1 MGNPPNKK
9 NNRLRKRATAKNT
22 PNSPFSRSLRE
33 AKELIAAGD
42 TENGLAA
49 LNQLAASSRNP
60 VRRAKILLSI
70 GESQTRHSRHNEAH
84 AAFTKASQFAN
95 QAADADLTLAAGTG
109 IIRSLLRSLRSD
121 EAKAAATQ
129 LLADLEA
136 AGKQFADIQNL
147 TPEQLAGQGSI
158 TVPARPPR
166 LTVGLTKIAT
176 AFMESG
182 LTDEAKSFLL
192 KAIQLS
198 PNGASRARQS
208 LAKLA
213 LASDEPELAER
224 YARESLLMGRFQAKT
239 TAAWQLYLDARARQN
254 LVPILEPDVFAAFQ
268 QHAQGRIAS
277 ASALSIARALRAHG
291 DPTWQEI
298 ATTALAHRKGDK
310 VITTEIEKLLHAD
323 AKLFATE
330 EPHKTAARALRL
342 IRAGEVS
349 IQETVAHAK
358 EYVRF
363 SLLAGNKPDLG
374 RIVRIAARKFP
385 AVALLSIRHA
395 ACLGA
400 MMATR
405 HDIARQ
411 WLLAL
416 ITEAA
421 LLGQIAAWGRA
432 NWALAR
438 MESLL
443 ENNAEAAFYYMEV
456 AAHPDTPPR
465 FKIQAMLRG
474 LKFLGKSGDNSS
486 DIGQLSD
493 NIRAILRETDDFRIL
508 LDAARQLALAG
519 PNFTVLTDEAAKMGI
534 NQAKQDSKQAA
545 TSQQKL
551 SIYEYLSRKLHCDL
565 VGQNQEVVSIW
576 NSHSDQD
583 KSEFAATGGSTWFE
597 YVRTVFLSKIAS
609 GMIEEAE
616 SLASGIVDGNQASPE
631 GYVIVGSAYAEWL
644 VKNGKLD
651 KAFEFFEWISKE
663 SPTHRKAASAHYWL
677 GVRNYLNN
685 DFNGAAEKS
694 KSVSLCFGNRPELLA
709 EWKLAAKALIIFGK
723 VNKSAAQNEFN
734 GLFSPRFLDEQ
745 EIQFLIDVE
754 TLDKL

>member
-9 NNRLRKRATAKNT
+9 NNRLRKRATAKT
-22 PNSPFSRSLRE
+22 VPNSPFSRSLRE
-33 AKELIAAGD
+33 ARELIAAGD

-84 AAFTKASQFAN
+84 AAFAKASLYAN
-95 QAADADLTLAAGTG
+95 QAADTDLTLAAGTG
-109 IIRSLLRSLRSD
+109 MIRSLLRSLRSD

-147 TPEQLAGQGSI
+147 TPEQLAEQGSI

-213 LASDEPELAER
+213 LASDEPALAER
-224 YARESLLMGRFQAKT
+224 YAREALLMGRFQAKT
-239 TAAWQLYLDARARQN
+239 TAAWPLYLDARARQN

-268 QHAQGRIAS
+268 QHATGRIAS
-277 ASALSIARALRAHG
+277 ASALSIARVLRAHG
-291 DPTWQEI
+291 DPTWKEI

-363 SLLAGNKPDLG
+363 SLLAGNKPDLE
-374 RIVRIAARKFP
+374 RIVRIVGRKFP
-385 AVALLSIRHA
+385 AVALLSTRHA

-421 LLGQIAAWGRA
+421 QLGQIAAWGRA

-474 LKFLGKSGDNSS
+474 LKFLGKSGDTST
-486 DIGQLSD
+486 DIDQLTD

-519 PNFTVLTDEAAKMGI
+519 SNFTALKNEAADHGARLADKAI
-534 NQAKQDSKQAA
+534 AAA
-545 TSQQKL
+545 TTPQEQLAHLEYLTRKLYWDLSRTRELLQRWDNLTERQKADFH
-551 SIYEYLSRKLHCDL
+551 STGSSVWYEYLS
-565 VGQNQEVVSIW
+565 VI
-576 NSHSDQD
+576 
-583 KSEFAATGGSTWFE
+583 
-597 YVRTVFLSKIAS
+597 FLSLTESERA
-609 GMIEEAE
+609 IEATA
-616 SLASGIVDGNQASPE
+616 LASGIIDTNNATPE
-631 GYVIVGSAYAEWL
+631 GYVILGSIYAEWL
-644 VKNGKLD
+644 IQNGKKD
-651 KAFEFFEWISKE
+651 KALEFFEWIVKE
-663 SPTHRKAASAHYWL
+663 SPTHRKTAIAHYWIALRSL
-677 GVRNYLNN
+677 GICESSTLHHCEAGIQTLKGKPESDKEILLTKSLLKVS
-685 DFNGAAEKS
+685 EKFS
-694 KSVSLCFGNRPELLA
+694 HISSLKVSGNELDNIYEEA
-709 EWKLAAKALIIFGK
+709 VNIKLAKDCQILQK
-723 VNKSAAQNEFN
+723 
-734 GLFSPRFLDEQ
+734 
-745 EIQFLIDVE
+745 
-754 TLDKL
+754 

>member
-9 NNRLRKRATAKNT
+9 NNRLRKRATAKT
-22 PNSPFSRSLRE
+22 VPNSPFSRSLRE
-33 AKELIAAGD
+33 TKELIAAGD

-84 AAFTKASQFAN
+84 AAFAKASLYAN
-95 QAADADLTLAAGTG
+95 QAEATDLTLAAGTG
-109 IIRSLLRSLRSD
+109 MIRSLLRSLRSD

-136 AGKQFADIQNL
+136 AGKKFADIQNL
-147 TPEQLAGQGSI
+147 TPEQLAEQGSI

-213 LASDEPELAER
+213 LASDEPALAER
-224 YARESLLMGRFQAKT
+224 YAREALLMGRFQAKT
-239 TAAWQLYLDARARQN
+239 TAAWPLYLDARARQN

-268 QHAQGRIAS
+268 QHATGRIAS
-277 ASALSIARALRAHG
+277 ASTLSIARALRAHG
-291 DPTWQEI
+291 DPSWKEI

-363 SLLAGNKPDLG
+363 SLLAGNKPDLE
-374 RIVRIAARKFP
+374 RIVRIVGRKFP

-395 ACLGA
+395 AALGA

-421 LLGQIAAWGRA
+421 QLGQIAAWGRA

-443 ENNAEAAFYYMEV
+443 ENNAEAAYYYMEV

-474 LKFLGKSGDNSS
+474 LKFLGKSGDTST
-486 DIGQLSD
+486 DIGQLTE

-519 PNFTVLTDEAAKMGI
+519 SNFTALKNEAADRATI
-534 NQAKQDSKQAA
+534 LADQSISTASNASAA
-545 TSQQKL
+545 L
-551 SIYEYLSRKLHCDL
+551 ADLEYLSRKSYWDL
-565 VGQNQEVVSIW
+565 ARYQTVIRRWEELTPERKNEYKTTAGSLWYEYLSLVLLSLSATNRNQEAI
-576 NSHSDQD
+576 
-583 KSEFAATGGSTWFE
+583 
-597 YVRTVFLSKIAS
+597 
-609 GMIEEAE
+609 
-616 SLASGIVDGNQASPE
+616 SLASSVLDNNNSTPE
-631 GYVIVGSAYAEWL
+631 GYVILGSVYAEQL
-644 VKNGKLD
+644 LRSGKVE
-651 KAFEFFEWISKE
+651 KAFEYFRWIAIE
-663 SPTHRKAASAHYWL
+663 QPTHRKAASAHYWL
-677 GVRNYLNN
+677 ALHEMQQGNH
-685 DFNGAAEKS
+685 AAS
-694 KSVSLCFGNRPELLA
+694 KAHAYSLRKCYSGKPALLDEWKIDAKAVCLLA
-709 EWKLAAKALIIFGK
+709 DGSLDKAVDLGG
-723 VNKSAAQNEFN
+723 STYTAD
-734 GLFSPRFLDEQ
+734 FLR
-745 EIQFLIDVE
+745 E
-754 TLDKL
+754 TLREIAQDASILR